1 MNGGLIDK
9 AVREVWPMTLLCGAG
24 ILLVSAV
31 LAAVLPSFQDELT
44 DSLLQ
49 LQFFQTIF
57 RALLGTDLGGQFGPE
72 AFQSIAW
79 VHPVVLALT
88 WAHAVIYCTRI
99 PAGEVDRGTID
110 VLFGLPVS
118 RWGLY
123 VSETAVWLASGA
135 CIIILAWVGNLI
147 GNATLE
153 PALRPSPL
161 RLLPIIANLYCLY
174 IAVGGVAWLVSASS
188 DRRGRAIGIVFG
200 IVLASFLLNFLA
212 QFWQPAQ
219 FISFLGI
226 LNYYQP
232 IRVLQAT
239 AFPILDIVVLLVF
252 GAAMWGIG
260 GAIFA
265 RRNICTV

>member
-9 AVREVWPMTLLCGAG
+9 AVREMWRLTLLLGAA
-24 ILLVSAV
+24 ILAV
-31 LAAVLPSFQDELT
+31 EVLLAAVLPGFQEELSE
-44 DSLLQ
+44 SLLQ

-57 RALLGTDLGGQFGPE
+57 RALLGTDFGGQFGPQV
-72 AFQSIAW
+72 FQSIAW
-79 VHPVVLALT
+79 VHPVILALT
-88 WAHAVIYCTRI
+88 WTHAAIYCTRI
-99 PAGEVDRGTID
+99 PAGEVDRGTVD

-123 VSETAVWLASGA
+123 VAETVVWLASGA
-135 CIIILAWVGNLI
+135 CVIILAWVGNLI

-153 PALRPSPL
+153 PAMRPSPM

-188 DRRGRAIGIVFG
+188 DRRGRAIGIVFA

-212 QFWQPAQ
+212 QFWEPAQ
-219 FISFLGI
+219 YISFLGV
-226 LNYYQP
+226 LDYYQP
-232 IRVLQAT
+232 VFILQGTTSA
-239 AFPILDIVVLLVF
+239 IGDMVVLLIF
-252 GAAMWGIG
+252 GAAMWLTG
-260 GAIFA
+260 GFIFA